1 MQIFTLLITN
11 LFPLYIIIALGYI
24 GGRYMQL
31 NLESIA
37 RILIFMLQ
45 PIVAFGAV
53 SRIDFQPE
61 YLMLPFVIAGVSAV
75 ISVASHVLSRKIF
88 SAKRSCLIG
97 MASASGNT
105 GYFGLPIIM
114 ALFGPD
120 AIGIYLM
127 INMGIQISES
137 TLAYYL
143 GARGEH
149 TVLES
154 VKRVFRLPAIYAM
167 ALGLLVNFSGFS
179 LPEIFYTYWDHATG
193 AWIIFGMML
202 IGIALGKTAPLQFNW
217 RLNAWLGAVKFI
229 VWPLAVLSLIAL
241 DRHVLHLFD
250 ADIHKMFLVI
260 GIVPLPGNVVAY
272 AAQLNVHPE
281 ETAMAVLLSTLF
293 ALVYI
298 PVVFLFF

>member
-1 MQIFTLLITN
+1 MTIFTLLITN

-61 YLMLPFVIAGVSAV
+61 YLALPFVIAGASAV
-75 ISVASHVLSRKIF
+75 IAVSSHVLSRKIF

-105 GYFGLPIIM
+105 GYFGLPVIM

-127 INMGIQISES
+127 INLGIQISES

-149 TVLES
+149 TVTES
-154 VKRVFRLPAIYAM
+154 LKRVFRLPSIYAM
-167 ALGLLVNFSGFS
+167 ALGLLVNFTGLN
-179 LPEIFYTYWDHATG
+179 LPDIFYTYWDHATG

-217 RLNAWLGAVKFI
+217 RLNAWLGGVKFI
-229 VWPLAVLSLIAL
+229 VWPLAVLSLITI
-241 DRHVLHLFD
+241 FT
-250 ADIHKMFLVI
+250 KCFW
-260 GIVPLPGNVVAY
+260 
-272 AAQLNVHPE
+272 
-281 ETAMAVLLSTLF
+281 
-293 ALVYI
+293 
-298 PVVFLFF
+298 